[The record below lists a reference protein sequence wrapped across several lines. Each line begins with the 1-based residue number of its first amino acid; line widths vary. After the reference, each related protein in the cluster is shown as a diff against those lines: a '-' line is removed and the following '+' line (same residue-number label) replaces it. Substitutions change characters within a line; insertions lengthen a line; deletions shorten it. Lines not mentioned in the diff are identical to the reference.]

1 MNEGFEALTGVKVVS
16 LVFAFIGAA
25 LGIGYTP
32 EITKRMA
39 VAALIAG
46 VTCGALGPEAV
57 AYFYGKPI
65 PLIVN
70 NALAVVFGIGGM
82 FIVPGLIRFWQ
93 DFRDNPLGFLD
104 RFRGTGGKGGN
115 SQ

>member
-1 MNEGFEALTGVKVVS
+1 MTGVKVVS
-16 LVFAFIGAA
+16 LVFAFVGAA

-32 EITKRMA
+32 EITKRA
-39 VAALIAG
+39 AFAALVAG

-57 AYFYGKPI
+57 AWALGKPL
-65 PLIVN
+65 PLIAN

-82 FIVPGLIRFWQ
+82 FIVPGVIRVWAQ
-93 DFRDNPLGFLD
+93 FRDDPFGWLD
-104 RFRGTGGKGGN
+104 RFRGGPKGG